1 MAEQKLPKG
10 LRFFNRRESQPD
22 FVVGSMVITLNDLV
36 TYAKENPDL
45 LTEYNGQKQI
55 KIQLLKSKDG
65 NLYGAV
71 DTYKPAAPAPTPA
84 PIPENDLP
92 F

>member
-10 LRFFNRRESQPD
+10 LRFFNRRVSQPD

-45 LTEYNGQKQI
+45 LTEYNGQKQL

-71 DTYKPAAPAPTPA
+71 DMYKPAAAAPATPPTP
-84 PIPENDLP
+84 ETDLP